1 VARTIPAIM
10 CLSSTSVDAV
20 SVSGLVTTMPEWPQF
35 SNCDHGGQN
44 RPPSSVVA
52 MPKEA
57 ATPPY
62 CIVDDLHTSHTST
75 PPPPPHGKVR
85 NRNAHGIQEKR
96 NSPWRRVAAV
106 RLLEDLELGVGAFT
120 SHGVHAD
127 ARARNHKKARA
138 SAKNRNKTRAKPNKQ
153 GKESLITALE

>member
-1 VARTIPAIM
+1 
-10 CLSSTSVDAV
+10 
-20 SVSGLVTTMPEWPQF
+20 
-35 SNCDHGGQN
+35 
-44 RPPSSVVA
+44 

-75 PPPPPHGKVR
+75 PPPPHGKVR
-85 NRNAHGIQEKR
+85 NRNAHGIQEKK
-96 NSPWRRVAAV
+96 NSPWRRAAAV